1 MNGQWYKHLIGART
15 IKTGIAIFLTAVF
28 CMALDLTPIY
38 AILTAV
44 VTIEPTAKASLIKGY
59 HQITCYGNWCRL
71 CSIIYIF
78 IRRSITFYICIECD
92 VHDFI
97 LYKTQIASWYECC
110 CTNIISYDSRYS

>member
-1 MNGQWYKHLIGART
+1 MNDQWYKHLIGART

-59 HQITCYGNWCRL
+59 RRL
-71 CSIIYIF
+71 PATVIGAGFAVLFTYLF
-78 IRRSITFYICIECD
+78 GD
-92 VHDFI
+92 Q
-97 LYKTQIASWYECC
+97 YKTQIASWYECC
-110 CTNIISYDSRYS
+110 CTNIFSYDSRYS